1 MKLKR
6 VIAGIFILL
15 GTVAPR
21 QVCAAASVGSHD
33 YIATVDDIAGRVR
46 TFGQL
51 IIHRGHDVQLSET
64 VRQLPIFSI
73 QYAGLHY
80 RQGPAGDPNHVAAR
94 AKCLAEHLVH
104 AWTLMDHGAQ
114 LEIGTDDWSA
124 YTVRSQGV
132 PPKSTAIFI
141 RTPLPD
147 EEPLRI
153 ITIYPQDVAGY
164 PWISN
169 ERSLAEYLAS
179 LIQAHYYLFW
189 KNESDISRYDELRI
203 AKTGEGRI
211 FRDIAVRALELA
223 QQRDQIRFDGA
234 VLKEALAGMSLSQRE
249 TLYRLATTP
258 PMDWE
263 ASSR

>member
-1 MKLKR
+1 MNLRR
-6 VIAGIFILL
+6 VIAGMLILV
-15 GTVAPR
+15 GTMAPR
-21 QVCAAASVGSHD
+21 HACAASSVGSED
-33 YIATVDDIAGRVR
+33 YIAVVDNLSGQVR

-51 IIHRGHDVQLSET
+51 IIHRAFDVQLSET

-73 QYAGLHY
+73 QYAGFHY
-80 RQGPAGDPNHVAAR
+80 RRGPANDPNHVEAR
-94 AKCLAEHLVH
+94 AKCIAERLVH

-114 LEIGTDDWSA
+114 IEIGTDDWTA
-124 YTVRSQGV
+124 YTVRSRAV
-132 PPKSTAIFI
+132 PPKSTALFI
-141 RTPLPD
+141 RSPLPG

-164 PWISN
+164 PWIGN
-169 ERSLAEYLAS
+169 ERFLAEYLAS

-189 KNESDISRYDELRI
+189 KNEGDINRYDELRI
-203 AKTGEGRI
+203 GKTGEGRI
-211 FRDIAVRALELA
+211 FRDIAVRALEIA
-223 QQRDQIRFDGA
+223 RRRDQIRFDG
-234 VLKEALAGMSLSQRE
+234 VILKEALAQMPLSQRE

>member
-1 MKLKR
+1 MNLKQ
-6 VIAGIFILL
+6 VMAGMLILL
-15 GTVAPR
+15 GTLAPR
-21 QVCAAASVGSHD
+21 YAGAAPSVGSHD
-33 YIATVDDIAGRVR
+33 YIAVLDNVSGQVR

-51 IIHRGHDVQLSET
+51 IIHREQDVQLSET
-64 VRQLPIFSI
+64 VRHLPIFSI
-73 QYAGLHY
+73 QYPGLHY
-80 RQGPAGDPNHVAAR
+80 RQGPATDPNHVEAR
-94 AKCLAEHLVH
+94 AKCIAEHLVH

-124 YTVRSQGV
+124 YTVRSQAV
-132 PPKSTAIFI
+132 PPKSTAIFV
-141 RTPLPD
+141 RSPLPG

-164 PWISN
+164 PWVGN

-189 KNESDISRYDELRI
+189 KNENNINRYEELRI
-203 AKTGEGRI
+203 GKTGEGRI
-211 FRDIAVRALELA
+211 FRDIAVRALEIA
-223 QQRDQIRFDGA
+223 KRGGQIRFDA
-234 VLKEALAGMSLSQRE
+234 TILKEALAEMSLSQRE